1 MICVNFSPCLF
12 CPFLYLCPYH
22 DLGLAYDFC
31 PDRETTFFHLFDVHP
46 CLYHAFLICKE
57 DNKFYSFTLVIKFAV

>member
-12 CPFLYLCPYH
+12 YPFLYLGPYH
-22 DLGLAYDFC
+22 DPGLAYDFC
-31 PDRETTFFHLFDVHP
+31 PDHETTSFHLYGVHL

-57 DNKFYSFTLVIKFAV
+57 K